1 MTSFQSSEFKSW
13 ELIIGFAILALMML
27 LGNIIRRK
35 IKFFRNLLFPT
46 AIIAG
51 FLGLGVKYLFYY
63 SPEIMKGLFGYSNTF
78 LTEVKDITHSYNWL
92 LQSITYHALA
102 LGFIALGL
110 KTTKDTKSQKI
121 KGKPIKTGL
130 LIVNTYLLQGIIGLV
145 FTIGLSYVWSSVSKY
160 GGALLPMGF
169 GQGPGQANNIG
180 LIFESQGFAG
190 GQAFGLA
197 IATIGFVWASAAGVF
212 YINKRAKE
220 GKLTRVGEEKAKTV
234 TNQIIES
241 SDEIPVSE
249 AIDKMSIQIILIIIT
264 YAMAYV
270 FMYLITWLIGDKSDF
285 AKSMTGLIWGFNFIF
300 AMLFAILVKLV
311 IKFLRKKGWMK
322 RKYTNEYILNRIS
335 GVLFDFMVG
344 ASLMSIN
351 IESLIDTGL
360 IVTLILMTTAGGII
374 TYFYL
379 IFATKRVYPDYQHEA
394 FATLFGNLT
403 GTAPNGIA
411 LLREIDPEF
420 KTPAA
425 DDLVTG
431 SSTAVM
437 FGAPILIITGII
449 YLPKWYYLWGSFIG
463 MIIFFIVF
471 NFFMLKTKKVKE
483 TKEVVKSSK

>member
-13 ELIIGFAILALMML
+13 ELIIGFAILALIML

-63 SPEIMKGLFGYSNTF
+63 SPEIMAGIFKYTSSSLDGFKN
-78 LTEVKDITHSYNWL
+78 ITHSYNWM
-92 LQSITYHALA
+92 LQSITYHSLA

-110 KTTKDTKSQKI
+110 KTAKDSKTKKI
-121 KGKPIKTGL
+121 KGSPIKTGL
-130 LIVNTYLLQGIIGLV
+130 LIVNTYLLQGIIGLI
-145 FTIGLSYVWSSVSKY
+145 FTIGLGYIWASVSKY
-160 GGALLPMGF
+160 SGVLLPMGF

-180 LIFESQGFAG
+180 LVFEGQGFAG

-197 IATIGFVWASAAGVF
+197 IATIGFVWASVAGVF

-220 GKLTRVGEEKAKTV
+220 GKLTRVSEEKAKSV
-234 TNQIIES
+234 NNHEIES
-241 SDEIPVSE
+241 EDEIPVAE
-249 AIDKMSIQIILIIIT
+249 AIDKMSIQIILIVIT
-264 YAMAYV
+264 YAMAYG
-270 FMYLITWLIGDKSDF
+270 FMYLVTWLIGSGSDF
-285 AKSMTGLIWGFNFIF
+285 ANSMTSLIWGFNFIF

-335 GVLFDFMVG
+335 GVLFDFMVA

-360 IVTLILMTTAGGII
+360 IVTLILMTTAAVII

-379 IFATKRVYPDYQHEA
+379 IYATKRVYPDYQHEA

-411 LLREIDPEF
+411 LLREIDPDFE
-420 KTPAA
+420 TPAS

-431 SSTAVM
+431 SSAAVM

-449 YLPKWYYLWGSFIG
+449 YLPEWYYLWCSFIA
-463 MIIFFIVF
+463 MIIFFVIF
-471 NFFMLKTKKVKE
+471 NFFMLRTKKIKKVAEE
-483 TKEVVKSSK
+483 TEISE